1 MQAQE
6 AVAQAVER
14 AQPHGAQRH
23 GQHGT
28 QPRLHFFGGLVGERY
43 RQNIV
48 HAGHAV
54 LQQPSDAGRQNAGFA
69 AARSRQ
75 HQHGLRGIGHGGKL
89 FGIQAVQ

>member
-23 GQHGT
+23 GQHGA

-54 LQQPSDAGRQNAGFA
+54 LQQPGNAGRQNAGFA
-69 AARSRQ
+69 AARPRQ
-75 HQHGLRGIGHGGKL
+75 HQHGLRRIGHGGKL
-89 FGIQAVQ
+89 FGIQTVQ